1 MKEGKNAKNEPS
13 LTSLMCQM
21 VLVIS
26 HFGVRNLGKMDVTIC
41 KISTSFSHKCVV
53 KGVIW
58 QHNKNESAVSQ
69 ESFVQI
75 I

>member
-13 LTSLMCQM
+13 LTSVCQM

-26 HFGVRNLGKMDVTIC
+26 HFKVRNLSKMDVTIC

-58 QHNKNESAVSQ
+58 QHNKNESAISQ